1 MRNTLQKC
9 LFSVLGLFL
18 VMAVTAQTPIA
29 DYPFSGDAK
38 DISATK
44 NNASVHGAFLTKDRF
59 GIAARA
65 FSFDGIQ
72 SFLRAPNNPTLNTDY
87 TTVSFWLFA
96 NALPPAG
103 EAYILSFGGWQ
114 EKWKISLPDHG
125 KMVWTTNNTSGISD
139 MDSGDGNVV
148 VPGVWQHWT
157 FVHNGTTD
165 EIYLNGQKIAD
176 KAVSGA
182 LNPTLAP
189 LGIGYN
195 PIEKGN
201 YFNGK
206 LDDIQIYGEGL
217 NDTQIQDLYTEQST
231 APVIPPGLV
240 ASYEFK
246 NNTADASEYNN
257 DASMKD
263 TKFGTDRFGYGN
275 SAAVFN
281 GHSSEVKATN
291 SSVLNSANASI
302 SFWVK
307 PNALPASGESFLIS
321 NGGWQERLKISLPDH
336 GKVVFTTNST
346 SGISDMDAGGG
357 HELVPDK
364 WTQVVVV
371 HDGIY
376 DQIYIDGE
384 LTNKKAVTGDLNST
398 DKDLGIGYNTIDGGN
413 WFNGSID
420 DIHFY
425 NYALTS
431 ADITTK
437 FTEQNTFPGNP
448 TDLVA
453 SYQFKGNFNDETQF
467 RNNASGNANFTAN
480 RFDWANNAVSF
491 NGNDSL
497 IADNSG
503 QLNSD
508 FASISF
514 WINPSEFPASGE
526 SFIVSNGGWQ
536 QRYKISLPSHGK
548 LVFTTNSTSGI
559 SDMDAGGGH
568 ELALNQWSHVVM
580 VHDGTNDKIYING
593 VEVNTKA
600 VSGALNDA
608 NTPLGIGFNSIDGGN
623 FFTGSLDDIQIYNV
637 ALSDDD
643 VLTLYNEQRVAPVI
657 TDEIVANY
665 PMDNSAADISNYH
678 NNGVVENAQLVND
691 KFGFSNHAYQFNGVD
706 AKITAPNSPQQ
717 NVDFTTISF
726 WVNPASLPASGEVFL
741 LSNGGWQERWK
752 ISLPSHGKVVF
763 TTNSTS
769 GISDMDAGDGN
780 ALVPGSWSHV
790 VMTHDGNFDRIFIN
804 GTKVA
809 EKAVTGTLNPTT
821 KDLGIGWNP
830 IDGGNFFDGS
840 MDEVR
845 IYNRALDESEVLA
858 LYNEQNQPPV
868 VTDTEAPTAPLNL
881 IATVD
886 HTTVD
891 LSWLPSMDNDGVLVY
906 NIYQNDSKIGTS
918 NTTNLELTGLTPR
931 TTFTFGVSAVDTTGN
946 ESTISTIDATTGD
959 EETPDTTPPTAPGN
973 LGGATGSHSVLLSWE
988 ASVDDRQVAGY
999 VISVDGDIYDT
1010 IPGSQVSILV
1020 TGLDPE
1026 TPYSFEVYAY
1036 DAAGNNSIISEI
1048 TLSTT
1053 KEIDTGEPGLV
1064 AYYPFDGNAND
1075 ATPYKNHGT
1084 IGGDPVFEVPDHPN
1098 GGSNYLKFDGDG
1110 DSVIVKNA
1118 VQLISDY
1125 ASVAFW
1131 IKVSDINA
1139 GDAESYLLD
1148 FGHWNERWKISL
1160 PTHLKVVWTTNNK
1173 TVQFPNLISDMD
1185 SGDGNELVKGF
1196 WWHVVMVHDGVN
1208 DQIFV
1213 NGELA
1218 NSKPVAGVLNS
1229 TDNVFG
1235 IGSNPIDGG
1244 QYFNGGLDEIK
1255 LYNKALSASEINSL
1269 YKSGTSGNKSI
1280 ELASSIHALYP
1291 NPAKDKVFIKHD
1303 IGNNQAL
1310 TLRVFDI
1317 KGRQIDAISYAKG
1330 EIPTSILS
1338 VNIGKYVPGTYMVNF
1353 IYGGKNLGSIL
1364 FDKI

>member
-1 MRNTLQKC
+1 
-9 LFSVLGLFL
+9 
-18 VMAVTAQTPIA
+18 
-29 DYPFSGDAK
+29 
-38 DISATK
+38 
-44 NNASVHGAFLTKDRF
+44 
-59 GIAARA
+59 
-65 FSFDGIQ
+65 
-72 SFLRAPNNPTLNTDY
+72 
-87 TTVSFWLFA
+87 
-96 NALPPAG
+96 
-103 EAYILSFGGWQ
+103 
-114 EKWKISLPDHG
+114 
-125 KMVWTTNNTSGISD
+125 
-139 MDSGDGNVV
+139 
-148 VPGVWQHWT
+148 
-157 FVHNGTTD
+157 
-165 EIYLNGQKIAD
+165 
-176 KAVSGA
+176 
-182 LNPTLAP
+182 
-189 LGIGYN
+189 
-195 PIEKGN
+195 
-201 YFNGK
+201 
-206 LDDIQIYGEGL
+206 
-217 NDTQIQDLYTEQST
+217 
-231 APVIPPGLV
+231 
-240 ASYEFK
+240 
-246 NNTADASEYNN
+246 
-257 DASMKD
+257 
-263 TKFGTDRFGYGN
+263 
-275 SAAVFN
+275 
-281 GHSSEVKATN
+281 
-291 SSVLNSANASI
+291 
-302 SFWVK
+302 
-307 PNALPASGESFLIS
+307 
-321 NGGWQERLKISLPDH
+321 
-336 GKVVFTTNST
+336 
-346 SGISDMDAGGG
+346 
-357 HELVPDK
+357 
-364 WTQVVVV
+364 
-371 HDGIY
+371 
-376 DQIYIDGE
+376 
-384 LTNKKAVTGDLNST
+384 
-398 DKDLGIGYNTIDGGN
+398 
-413 WFNGSID
+413 
-420 DIHFY
+420 
-425 NYALTS
+425 
-431 ADITTK
+431 
-437 FTEQNTFPGNP
+437 
-448 TDLVA
+448 
-453 SYQFKGNFNDETQF
+453 
-467 RNNASGNANFTAN
+467 
-480 RFDWANNAVSF
+480 
-491 NGNDSL
+491 
-497 IADNSG
+497 
-503 QLNSD
+503 
-508 FASISF
+508 
-514 WINPSEFPASGE
+514 
-526 SFIVSNGGWQ
+526 
-536 QRYKISLPSHGK
+536 
-548 LVFTTNSTSGI
+548 
-559 SDMDAGGGH
+559 
-568 ELALNQWSHVVM
+568 
-580 VHDGTNDKIYING
+580 
-593 VEVNTKA
+593 
-600 VSGALNDA
+600 
-608 NTPLGIGFNSIDGGN
+608 
-623 FFTGSLDDIQIYNV
+623 
-637 ALSDDD
+637 
-643 VLTLYNEQRVAPVI
+643 
-657 TDEIVANY
+657 
-665 PMDNSAADISNYH
+665 
-678 NNGVVENAQLVND
+678 
-691 KFGFSNHAYQFNGVD
+691 
-706 AKITAPNSPQQ
+706 
-717 NVDFTTISF
+717 
-726 WVNPASLPASGEVFL
+726 
-741 LSNGGWQERWK
+741 
-752 ISLPSHGKVVF
+752 
-763 TTNSTS
+763 
-769 GISDMDAGDGN
+769 
-780 ALVPGSWSHV
+780 
-790 VMTHDGNFDRIFIN
+790 
-804 GTKVA
+804 
-809 EKAVTGTLNPTT
+809 
-821 KDLGIGWNP
+821 
-830 IDGGNFFDGS
+830 